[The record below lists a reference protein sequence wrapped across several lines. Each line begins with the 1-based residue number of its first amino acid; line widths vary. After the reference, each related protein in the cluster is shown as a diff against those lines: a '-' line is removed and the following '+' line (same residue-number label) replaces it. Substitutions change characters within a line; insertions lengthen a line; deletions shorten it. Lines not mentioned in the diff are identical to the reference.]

1 MNYKLF
7 GGWFRSVV
15 AMLLPALAL
24 VATQSAHGATIPLPV
39 SYPAIDTKYTN
50 INYVYTGSGGTMT
63 INGYQSGGTALQTIT
78 FDGSTSYRL
87 RTPAD
92 GALTLFTLTANFN
105 ASGAFVSTGST
116 LTIGGVV
123 DTSTAAGIQPYAGL
137 ANSGTLLTA
146 NLTDFGFYGHA
157 STSTS
162 DVLEID
168 FLISATGGDLFN
180 AGYGPGEGLRWTGN
194 VSTGNP
200 LAPPV
205 GGVWSSA
212 AFTNTAGF
220 SCSGTACASQL
231 TTYVPVPAAVWLFG
245 SGLLG
250 LFGIATRRR
259 ATRAG

>member
-1 MNYKLF
+1 MNFKFL
-7 GGWFRSVV
+7 GGSFRSVIAV
-15 AMLLPALAL
+15 VLPVLAL
-24 VATQSAHGATIPLPV
+24 VMTQSAYGATIPLPV

-50 INYVYTGSGGTMT
+50 INYVYTGSGWTMT

-78 FDGSTSYRL
+78 FDGSTNNRI
-87 RTPAD
+87 RTPLD

-146 NLTDFGFYGHA
+146 NLTDFGFYGQASA
-157 STSTS
+157 STTS
-162 DVLEID
+162 DILEID
-168 FLISATGGDLFN
+168 FRISATGGDLFS

-194 VSTGNP
+194 VSRAG
-200 LAPPV
+200 AAPV

-212 AFTNTAGF
+212 EFTNTAGF
-220 SCSGTACASQL
+220 GCVTSACNSQL

-250 LFGIATRRR
+250 LFGIVTRRR
-259 ATRAG
+259 AKRAG